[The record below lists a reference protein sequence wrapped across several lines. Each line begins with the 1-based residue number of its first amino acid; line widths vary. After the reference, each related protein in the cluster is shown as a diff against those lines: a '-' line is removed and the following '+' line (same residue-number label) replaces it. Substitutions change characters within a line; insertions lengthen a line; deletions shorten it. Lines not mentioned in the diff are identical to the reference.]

1 VTAST
6 HVMLVLPTSR
16 RKVVVTVTASL
27 DQYGGIMTDSK
38 ELHCPKC
45 GGEKFEN
52 RDDLIVCMVCGHT
65 MRFEDL
71 QLLALIDA
79 LIEEAQAVRH

>member
-1 VTAST
+1 
-6 HVMLVLPTSR
+6 
-16 RKVVVTVTASL
+16 
-27 DQYGGIMTDSK
+27 MTDSK